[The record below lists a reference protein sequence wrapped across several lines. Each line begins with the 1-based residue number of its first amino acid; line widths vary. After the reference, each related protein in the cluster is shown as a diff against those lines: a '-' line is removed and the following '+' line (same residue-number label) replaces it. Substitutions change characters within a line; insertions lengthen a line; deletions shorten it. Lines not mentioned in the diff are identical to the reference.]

1 MRKALSAML
10 SRSSLV
16 FLAAT
21 VVVLVGCSSQDP
33 ELSRDAAPT
42 TTTQEAS
49 SPDPAEQARE
59 LYTEVLS
66 DSEHIEFN
74 YPHEDRGPD
83 TGTPG
88 PKSGFQYA
96 IVEATGDDVPELLVR
111 RGLRGWGARRCA
123 SEEIW

>member
-1 MRKALSAML
+1 MRKALSVVF
-10 SRSSLV
+10 SRASLV

-33 ELSRDAAPT
+33 ELSRDAAPS
-42 TTTQEAS
+42 TTQEAS

-88 PKSGFQYA
+88 PKSGVLA
-96 IVEATGDDVPELLVR
+96 KKSGDVL
-111 RGLRGWGARRCA
+111 
-123 SEEIW
+123 

>member
-1 MRKALSAML
+1 MSVALARALSFHVM
-10 SRSSLV
+10 
-16 FLAAT
+16 
-21 VVVLVGCSSQDP
+21 P
-33 ELSRDAAPT
+33 PPT

-49 SPDPAEQARE
+49 SPGPAEQARE

-88 PKSGFQYA
+88 PKSGVLA
-96 IVEATGDDVPELLVR
+96 KKSGDVL
-111 RGLRGWGARRCA
+111 
-123 SEEIW
+123 